1 MRSADYW
8 VRQAVH
14 LYARR
19 NYLRR
24 PAGKG
29 ASAVLAHAAAN
40 VEARGVRSFRVEDR
54 IAAANDFV
62 EAGYEVNVNFGPVIV
77 KEGRQRDYIE
87 LFGMLDATLSQAA
100 QAELA
105 AEVIFLTRS
114 EELREVNPSWH
125 PKGRGCSGVRRSRR
139 RRSRRQAATGCFA
152 AKRGSNAASCE
163 SSGLRLR
170 G

>member
-1 MRSADYW
+1 MPPQTLKLAD
-8 VRQAVH
+8 
-14 LYARR
+14 
-19 NYLRR
+19 
-24 PAGKG
+24 
-29 ASAVLAHAAAN
+29 
-40 VEARGVRSFRVEDR
+40 VRSFRVEDR

-114 EELREVNPSWH
+114 EELREVNFSWR

-170 G
+170 GQRGRRRRGDRGDTAHPGRHLRPFCVRAR